1 MRISLR
7 CWFCAGLL
15 SLAVLLSQ
23 AGCRRGERTDLT
35 PLDQAGMAFSSL
47 QELRQLDISNAE
59 VAELVKLRQAHISD
73 GTAVELVRIARSRQ
87 QEFASADAVV
97 SLWRAGMREDSI
109 LELARLNRLGL
120 DVGEMQ
126 AMRLAG
132 IPDEV
137 IVAQA
142 RRRARGEPV
151 LSGPSLAD
159 MKNAGFSDAALLEL
173 VERGVPDSAAPEV
186 LRQRRRGVREAEIL
200 RRF

>member
-1 MRISLR
+1 
-7 CWFCAGLL
+7 
-15 SLAVLLSQ
+15 
-23 AGCRRGERTDLT
+23 
-35 PLDQAGMAFSSL
+35 MAFSSL
-47 QELRQLDISNAE
+47 QELRQLDVSNAE
-59 VAELVKLRQAHISD
+59 VAELVKLRQVRISD
-73 GTAVELVRIARSRQ
+73 QAAIELVRIARSRQ
-87 QEFASADAVV
+87 QEFASADAVAA
-97 SLWRAGMREDSI
+97 LRRAGMREDSI
-109 LELARLNRLGL
+109 LELARLDRLGL

-151 LSGPSLAD
+151 LSGPSLAA
-159 MKNAGFSDAALLEL
+159 MKNAGLSDATLLEL

-186 LRQRRRGVREAEIL
+186 LRLRRRGLHEGEIL